1 LTRKNPKARPHTDN
15 MTEILGTQKGIVNM
29 HLSDA
34 GGKTV
39 LRNIH
44 TTPPFLIQK
53 ALYPDVEYPKMAYIY
68 IMSSS
73 GGILQGDRLDMQF
86 DVGPNAVS
94 HITTQAATKVYGME
108 FGDASQKVAINLG
121 AGSYLEFLPLQI
133 IPYRDSKY
141 YQDVKISIASDSVL
155 VYSEVISS
163 GRVASGERFVMDAC
177 RLKLRVFEHEKLV
190 CTDVMNIEPK
200 VSRDLVVSSFGNK
213 ENLGTV
219 YLIGNKIKENMIKEM
234 DLGHFD
240 DPIGFSSLPGE
251 CGFVIR
257 MLSNDSEKIFEM
269 INYIAF
275 KVRRTILAH
284 I

>member
-1 LTRKNPKARPHTDN
+1 
-15 MTEILGTQKGIVNM
+15 MTETLGTQKGIVNM
-29 HLSDA
+29 HLADT
-34 GGKTV
+34 GRKTV

-53 ALYPDVEYPKMAYIY
+53 ALYPDVEYPNMAYVY

-73 GGILQGDRLDMQF
+73 GGILQGDRLDVRI
-86 DVGPNAVS
+86 DIGPNAVS
-94 HITTQAATKVYGME
+94 HVTTQAATKIYGME
-108 FGDASQKVAINLG
+108 FGGASQKVAINLG

-133 IPYRDSKY
+133 IPYRNSRY
-141 YQDVKISIASDSVL
+141 HQDVKVNITSDSAL

-163 GRVASGERFVMDAC
+163 GRVASGESFVMDAVH
-177 RLKLRVFEHEKLV
+177 LKLQVFEHEKLV
-190 CTDVMNIEPK
+190 YTDVMNIEPK
-200 VSRDLVVSSFGNK
+200 AHRDIVVSSFGNK

-219 YLIGNKIKENMIKEM
+219 YLIGSKIKENMIKEM
-234 DLGHFD
+234 DLDHFG

-269 INYIAF
+269 INYVVS
-275 KVRRTILAH
+275 KVRRVNLAH

>member
-1 LTRKNPKARPHTDN
+1 
-15 MTEILGTQKGIVNM
+15 MTEILGTQKGIANM

-34 GGKTV
+34 GKKTV

-53 ALYPDVEYPKMAYIY
+53 ALYPDMEYPKMAYVY

-73 GGILQGDRLDMQF
+73 GGVLQGDRLDMQI
-86 DVGPNAVS
+86 DIGPNAVS
-94 HITTQAATKVYGME
+94 HVTTQAATKVYGME

-133 IPYRDSKY
+133 IPYRDSRY
-141 YQDVKISIASDSVL
+141 YQDVKVSITPDSVL

-163 GRVASGERFVMDAC
+163 GRVASGESFVMDAC
-177 RLKLRVFEHEKLV
+177 RLKLQVFEHEKLV
-190 CTDVMNIEPK
+190 YTDAMNIEPK
-200 VSRDLVVSSFGNK
+200 ARRDLVMSSFGNK

-219 YLIGNKIKENMIKEM
+219 YIIGSKIKESMIKEM
-234 DLGHFD
+234 DLGHFG
-240 DPIGFSSLPGE
+240 DPVGFSSLPGE

-269 INYIAF
+269 INHVAS
-275 KVRRTILAH
+275 KTRRIILAH